1 MSAIKKHSAVFP
13 EISNLVIVGKKNV
26 SGIVYVPLTAR
37 LRAAYS
43 AAYVAAYVVSPGKPT
58 SRFLLVDDIG
68 FVFKK
73 SFIPGF
79 PVSFLENH
87 HRNYFHSF

>member
-1 MSAIKKHSAVFP
+1 MSAVKKILAVFS
-13 EISNLVIVGKKNV
+13 EIPNLVLDRKKNV

-73 SFIPGF
+73 SLAPSL
-79 PVSFLENH
+79 PVSLLENH
-87 HRNYFHSF
+87 HRNYFRSF

>member
-1 MSAIKKHSAVFP
+1 MSAIKKISAVFSETP
-13 EISNLVIVGKKNV
+13 NLVLDEKKNV

-58 SRFLLVDDIG
+58 SRLSSRDDIG
-68 FVFKK
+68 FAFNK
-73 SFIPGF
+73 SFVPGL

-87 HRNYFHSF
+87 HRNYFRSF